1 MNILLVEDN
10 RTIAEGL
17 EYGLSQQGY
26 QALHVATI
34 REATESLR
42 QQTVDCILLDITLPD
57 GDGLTFYR
65 EVICKQGTPT
75 LFLTAKD
82 DEESIVSGLNL
93 GAEDYITKPFSFKE
107 LVARINRVMLRYQKN
122 TILKAGDITFDMDR
136 MEVKK
141 DGVLLELTSLELKLL
156 HLLFLHKGKVVRRSL
171 MLDKIWEWTGNDVD
185 DHTVTVYLKRIRDK
199 VGENCI
205 TTVKGMGYRVDCHEE

>member
-10 RTIAEGL
+10 RIIAEGL
-17 EYGLSQQGY
+17 EYGLAQQGY
-26 QALHVATI
+26 HVLHATTV
-34 REATESLR
+34 READVSL
-42 QQTVDCILLDITLPD
+42 QQQEADCILLDITLPD
-57 GDGLTFYR
+57 GDGLSFYR
-65 EVICKQGTPT
+65 DVIGKLGIPT

-82 DEESIVSGLNL
+82 DEESIVCGLNL
-93 GAEDYITKPFSFKE
+93 GAEDYITKPFSLKE
-107 LVARINRVMLRYQKN
+107 LVARINRVMLRYQKS

-199 VGENCI
+199 VGDSCI
-205 TTVKGMGYRVDCHEE
+205 TTVKGMGYRVNCHE

>member
-26 QALHVATI
+26 QALHIATI
-34 REATESLR
+34 REATASLK
-42 QQTVDCILLDITLPD
+42 QQTTDCILLDITLPD

-65 EVICKQGTPT
+65 EVVSKLNIPT

-122 TILKAGDITFDMDR
+122 TTLTVGDITFDMDR

-141 DGVLLELTSLELKLL
+141 DGTPLELTSLELKLL
-156 HLLFLHKGKVVRRSL
+156 HLLFLHKGKVVKRSL

-205 TTVKGMGYRVDCHEE
+205 TTVKGVGYRVDCHEE

>member
-26 QALHVATI
+26 QAIHVATI
-34 REATESLR
+34 REAIASLK
-42 QQTVDCILLDITLPD
+42 QQTADCILLDITLPD

-65 EVICKQGTPT
+65 EVVSRLKIPT
-75 LFLTAKD
+75 LLLTAKD

-122 TILKAGDITFDMDR
+122 TTLTAGDITFDMDR

-141 DGVLLELTSLELKLL
+141 DGAPLELTSLELKLL

-199 VGENCI
+199 VGEHCI
-205 TTVKGMGYRVDCHEE
+205 TTVKGMGYRVDCHEK